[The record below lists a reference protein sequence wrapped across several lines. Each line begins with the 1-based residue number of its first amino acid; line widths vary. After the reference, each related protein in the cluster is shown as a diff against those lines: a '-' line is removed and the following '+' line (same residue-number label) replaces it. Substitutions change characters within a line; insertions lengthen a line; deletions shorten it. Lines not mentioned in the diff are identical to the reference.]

1 MFKSDLIIREPN
13 KPIINKIIV
22 ALLYASLFSYVVYL
36 YRHKDLLN
44 HPEKWT
50 IIIYLVI
57 LFLILFF
64 SSFMSIAS
72 HSIHLNFKNNKIQHQ
87 FRVGLFNYKEVWQD
101 LVDLKYISVFK
112 TGSYF
117 QINMWYQKN
126 EILNLMTLDDSE
138 KAMENGFLI
147 SEKLDID
154 LLDARKAGYHKWVN
168 KQVYKETKKVIY
180 SD

>member
-1 MFKSDLIIREPN
+1 
-13 KPIINKIIV
+13 
-22 ALLYASLFSYVVYL
+22 
-36 YRHKDLLN
+36 
-44 HPEKWT
+44 
-50 IIIYLVI
+50 
-57 LFLILFF
+57 
-64 SSFMSIAS
+64 MSIAS